1 MTDDPTR
8 PPEPTAWAD
17 LRRLADEVRVKLH
30 LAGMELKEKWKELEP
45 ELDAVEKD
53 LTAAGA
59 KVEQFVSPKLDAMA
73 AGLRKFAEDVRKAAQ
88 KVTDSKIDE
97 PKVDEPKS
105 DAATADAPKADAAKA
120 DAPPLTVV
128 RAEDEPTK

>member
-8 PPEPTAWAD
+8 PPDPTAWAD

-30 LAGMELKEKWKELEP
+30 LAGMELKEKWKEIEP
-45 ELDAVEKD
+45 ELDAVERD

-73 AGLRKFAEDVRKAAQ
+73 AGLRKFAADLRKATD
-88 KVTDSKIDE
+88 KV
-97 PKVDEPKS
+97 
-105 DAATADAPKADAAKA
+105 DAPKADTPLEAVPAAD
-120 DAPPLTVV
+120 DAPP
-128 RAEDEPTK
+128 K